1 MLDNNLASE
10 GIHHTSNTRSGG
22 SVFVATY
29 PGSTEKTDRDG
40 KERDLEASTDAIV
53 PLEKISVSQHLPG

>member
-10 GIHHTSNTRSGG
+10 GIHHTSNTRSNG

-29 PGSTEKTDRDG
+29 PGAAEKADRDG
-40 KERDLEASTDAIV
+40 KVGDLEASTDHIV
-53 PLEKISVSQHLPG
+53 PLEKINVSGALN